1 MFRGVVMTQSR
12 QPKYRYQIHLIIT
25 VFHVV
30 LVALIYVEKNYGVFD
45 CVQNGPEG
53 AIIIDST

>member
-1 MFRGVVMTQSR
+1 MTQSR

-30 LVALIYVEKNYGVFD
+30 LVALTYVEKNYGVFD